1 MKTGGE
7 EPVAQPLGNAAVNK
21 WVFVAKL
28 GDDDSGTATQIACGS
43 DHMGQHP

>member
-7 EPVAQPLGNAAVNK
+7 GPVAQPLGKATVNK

-28 GDDDSGTATQIACGS
+28 GDDDSS
-43 DHMGQHP
+43 PS